1 MNVLIVGLGSI
12 GLKHIK
18 ALFTIDEKAEI
29 YALRSSRESGN
40 IEKGVRN
47 IYSIEEIKEKPDFTI
62 IANPTRFHSEAIKKL
77 VVLNC
82 PLFIEKPVLSDYKEG
97 EALRKIINDHKV
109 PTYVACNLRFHPAIK
124 YLKNWFSEN
133 NVQVYEVNIYCG
145 SYLPDWRKNKDYR
158 TVYSAHAEMGGGV
171 HLDLIH
177 ELDYCYWLF
186 GKPQKVDSVIRKVSA
201 LEIDSMDSA
210 VYTLVYE
217 KFTATIV
224 LNYFRK
230 DAKRGIEIL
239 TSEGTVYADIL
250 TATVSHSGQEKIE
263 VPGYSMEQTYT
274 DQMSYFISALRE
286 NRVLMNDFEEA
297 LSVLKIATAHDA

>member
-12 GLKHIK
+12 GLKHVK
-18 ALFTIDEKAEI
+18 ALYKIDEKVEI
-29 YALRSSRESGN
+29 HALRSSRLSSS
-40 IEKGVRN
+40 IEKGVKN
-47 IYSIEEIKEKPDFTI
+47 IYSIDEIKEKPVFAI
-62 IANPTRFHSEAIKKL
+62 IANPTRFHSSAIKTL

-82 PLFIEKPVLSDYKEG
+82 PLFIEKPVLMDYKEG
-97 EALRKIINDHKV
+97 ESVRKIIEEHKIS
-109 PTYVACNLRFHPAIK
+109 TYVACNLRFHPAIK
-124 YLKNWFSEN
+124 YLKNWLNESN
-133 NVQVYEVNIYCG
+133 SQVYEVNIYCG

-177 ELDYCYWLF
+177 ELDYCFWLF

-217 KFTATIV
+217 KFTATVI

-230 DAKRGIEIL
+230 DVKRGIEVL
-239 TSEGTVYADIL
+239 TSEGTVYVDIL
-250 TATVSHSGQEKIE
+250 TATFSHSGQEKIE
-263 VPGYSMEQTYT
+263 SPGYSIEQTYT
-274 DQMSYFISALRE
+274 DQMSYFISSLLE
-286 NRVLMNDFEEA
+286 KKVLMNDFDEA